1 MENQFISSDLVAA
14 IIGGILIGASAIM
27 MMIFN
32 GRVVGISGIIFQ
44 LSRPR
49 QKPSWQL
56 TFIIGL
62 LLSGFLYN
70 QFTGESF
77 PEAVGSW
84 KLALI
89 GGLLV
94 GVGTRLGS
102 GCTSGHGVC
111 GISRFSPRSMV
122 ATVTFIAAGMITVS
136 LFSVLTQ

>member
-1 MENQFISSDLVAA
+1 
-14 IIGGILIGASAIM
+14 M